1 MKQLKLWGM
10 TFLAITMVLGANAQ
24 TPEDVAIKMKE
35 AGDLINNKQLVEA
48 IPVLE
53 EVIKMGQAVGADAVD
68 ITTQAQKLLPTCYQQ
83 KGANLYK
90 EQKIDEAIAAFSK
103 AEELADLQGDVMLSR
118 KMGRTISQ
126 MYMVQG
132 INSFNSKDYT
142 KALESFQLGIKQDP
156 ENIQLAYFTAKSYAE
171 LNQLD
176 QAIELYKQ
184 VMAAG
189 TENSKYA
196 KQAAD
201 AKADMDNYMLVAA
214 SAAAQEGDIEKVK
227 TYVDAI
233 PDNADANLLLIQ
245 TANNLK
251 KYDIVVASGE
261 TAYAAQTD
269 DTRKSDIAYLTGV
282 AFQNTG
288 NSAKAIEWLGKV
300 TVGENVAAAKQLKT
314 AIAAGIKL

>member
-10 TFLAITMVLGANAQ
+10 TFAAVAMVLGASAQ
-24 TPEDVAIKMKE
+24 TKEDVALKMKE
-35 AGDLINNKQLVEA
+35 AGELINSKKLVEA

-53 EVIKMGQAVGADAVD
+53 EVVKMGQAVGADAVD
-68 ITTQAQKLLPTCYQQ
+68 ITSQAQKLLPTCYQQ

-90 EQKIDEAIAAFSK
+90 AQKIDEAIAAFSK
-103 AEELADLQGDVMLSR
+103 AEDMADLQGDVMMSR

-126 MYMVQG
+126 LYMMQG

-142 KALESFQLGIKQDP
+142 KALESFQQGIKQDP
-156 ENIQLAYFTAKSYAE
+156 ENIQLAYFTAKSHAE

-184 VMAAG
+184 VITAG
-189 TENSKYA
+189 TDNSKYA

-201 AKADMDNYMLVAA
+201 AKADMDNYLLVAA
-214 SAAAQEGDIEKVK
+214 STAAQAGDVEKVK
-227 TYVDAI
+227 TYVEAI
-233 PDNADANLLLIQ
+233 PENADANLLLIQ

-251 KYDIVVASGE
+251 KYDVVVASGA

-269 DTRKSDIAYLTGV
+269 DARKSDIAYLTGV

-300 TVGENVAAAKQLKT
+300 TAGDNVAAAKQLKT
-314 AIAAGIKL
+314 DIAAQQQ

>member
-10 TFLAITMVLGANAQ
+10 TFAAVAMVLGASAQ
-24 TPEDVAIKMKE
+24 TKEDVALKMKE
-35 AGDLINNKQLVEA
+35 AGELINSKKLVEA

-53 EVIKMGQAVGADAVD
+53 EVVKMGQAVGADAVD
-68 ITTQAQKLLPTCYQQ
+68 ITSQAQKLLPTCYQQ

-103 AEELADLQGDVMLSR
+103 AEDMADLQGDVMMSR

-126 MYMVQG
+126 LYMMQG

-142 KALESFQLGIKQDP
+142 KALESFQQGIKQDP

-184 VMAAG
+184 VITAG
-189 TENSKYA
+189 TDNSKYA

-201 AKADMDNYMLVAA
+201 AKADMDNYLLVAA
-214 SAAAQEGDIEKVK
+214 STAAQAGDVEKVK
-227 TYVDAI
+227 TYVEAI
-233 PDNADANLLLIQ
+233 PENADANLLLIQ

-251 KYDIVVASGE
+251 KYDVVVASGA

-269 DTRKSDIAYLTGV
+269 DARKSDIAYLTGV

-300 TVGENVAAAKQLKT
+300 TAGDNVAAAKQLKT
-314 AIAAGIKL
+314 DIAAQQQ

>member
-10 TFLAITMVLGANAQ
+10 TFAAVAMVLGASAQ
-24 TPEDVAIKMKE
+24 TKEDVALKMKE
-35 AGDLINNKQLVEA
+35 AGELINSKKLVEA

-53 EVIKMGQAVGADAVD
+53 EVVKMGQAVGADAVD
-68 ITTQAQKLLPTCYQQ
+68 ITSQAQKLLPTCYQQ

-90 EQKIDEAIAAFSK
+90 EQKIDEAIAAFFK
-103 AEELADLQGDVMLSR
+103 AEDMADLQGDVMMSR

-126 MYMVQG
+126 LYMMQG

-142 KALESFQLGIKQDP
+142 KALESFQQGIKQDP

-184 VMAAG
+184 VITAG
-189 TENSKYA
+189 TDNSKYA

-201 AKADMDNYMLVAA
+201 AKADMDNYLLVAA
-214 SAAAQEGDIEKVK
+214 STAAQAGDVEKVK
-227 TYVDAI
+227 TYVEAI
-233 PDNADANLLLIQ
+233 PENADANLLLIQ

-251 KYDIVVASGE
+251 KYDVVVASGA

-269 DTRKSDIAYLTGV
+269 DARKSDIAYLTGV

-300 TVGENVAAAKQLKT
+300 TAGDNVAAAKQLKT
-314 AIAAGIKL
+314 DIAAQQQ

>member
-10 TFLAITMVLGANAQ
+10 TFAAVAMVLGASAQ
-24 TPEDVAIKMKE
+24 TKEDVALKMKE
-35 AGDLINNKQLVEA
+35 AGELINNKQLVEA

-53 EVIKMGQAVGADAVD
+53 EIVKLGQAVGADAVD
-68 ITTQAQKLLPTCYQQ
+68 ITSQAQKLLPTCYQQ

-103 AEELADLQGDVMLSR
+103 AEDMADLQGDVMMSR

-126 MYMVQG
+126 LYMMQG

-142 KALESFQLGIKQDP
+142 KALESFQQGIKQDP

-171 LNQLD
+171 LNQLN

-184 VMAAG
+184 VIAAG

-214 SAAAQEGDIEKVK
+214 STAAQAGDIEKVK
-227 TYVDAI
+227 TYVEAI
-233 PDNADANLLLIQ
+233 PENADANLLLIQ

-251 KYDIVVASGE
+251 KYDIVVASGA

-269 DTRKSDIAYLTGV
+269 DARKSDVAYLTGV

-300 TVGENVAAAKQLKT
+300 TAGDNVAAAKQLKT
-314 AIAAGIKL
+314 DIAAQQQ

>member
-10 TFLAITMVLGANAQ
+10 TFAAVAMVLGASAQ
-24 TPEDVAIKMKE
+24 TKEDVALKMKE
-35 AGDLINNKQLVEA
+35 AGELIINKQLVEA

-53 EVIKMGQAVGADAVD
+53 EVVKLGQAVGADAVD
-68 ITTQAQKLLPTCYQQ
+68 ITSQAQKLLPTCYQQ

-90 EQKIDEAIAAFSK
+90 AQKIDEAIAAFSK
-103 AEELADLQGDVMLSR
+103 AEDMADLQGDVMMSR

-126 MYMVQG
+126 LYMMQG

-184 VMAAG
+184 VIAAG

-214 SAAAQEGDIEKVK
+214 STAAQAGDIEKVK
-227 TYVDAI
+227 TYVEAI
-233 PDNADANLLLIQ
+233 PENADANLLLIQ

-251 KYDIVVASGE
+251 KYDIVVASGA

-269 DTRKSDIAYLTGV
+269 DARKSDIAYLTGV

-300 TVGENVAAAKQLKT
+300 TAGDNVAAAKQLKT
-314 AIAAGIKL
+314 DIAAQQ

>member
-10 TFLAITMVLGANAQ
+10 TFAAVAMVVGASAQ
-24 TPEDVAIKMKE
+24 TKEDVALKMKE
-35 AGDLINNKQLVEA
+35 AGELINNKQLVEA

-53 EVIKMGQAVGADAVD
+53 EVVKLGQAVGADAVD
-68 ITTQAQKLLPTCYQQ
+68 ITSQAQKLLPTCYQQ

-90 EQKIDEAIAAFSK
+90 AQKIDEAIAAFSK
-103 AEELADLQGDVMLSR
+103 AEDMADLQGDVMMSR

-126 MYMVQG
+126 LYMMQG

-142 KALESFQLGIKQDP
+142 KALESFQQGIKQDP

-184 VMAAG
+184 VIAAG

-214 SAAAQEGDIEKVK
+214 STAAQAGDIEKVK
-227 TYVDAI
+227 TYVEAI
-233 PDNADANLLLIQ
+233 PENADANLLLIQ

-251 KYDIVVASGE
+251 KYDIVVVSGA

-269 DTRKSDIAYLTGV
+269 DARKSDIAYLTGV

-300 TVGENVAAAKQLKT
+300 TAGDNVAAAKQLKT
-314 AIAAGIKL
+314 DIAAQQQ

>member
-10 TFLAITMVLGANAQ
+10 TFAAVAMVVGASAQ
-24 TPEDVAIKMKE
+24 TKEDVALKMKE
-35 AGDLINNKQLVEA
+35 AGELINNKQLVEA

-53 EVIKMGQAVGADAVD
+53 EVVKLGQAVGADAVD
-68 ITTQAQKLLPTCYQQ
+68 ITSQAQKLLPTCYQQ

-103 AEELADLQGDVMLSR
+103 AEDMADLQGDVMMSR

-126 MYMVQG
+126 LYMMQG

-142 KALESFQLGIKQDP
+142 KALESFQQGIKQDP

-184 VMAAG
+184 VIAAG

-214 SAAAQEGDIEKVK
+214 STAAQAGDIEKVK
-227 TYVDAI
+227 TYVEAI
-233 PDNADANLLLIQ
+233 PENADANLLLIQ

-251 KYDIVVASGE
+251 KYDIVVASGA

-269 DTRKSDIAYLTGV
+269 DARKSDIAYLTGV

-300 TVGENVAAAKQLKT
+300 TAGDNVAAAKQLKT
-314 AIAAGIKL
+314 DIAAQQQ

>member
-314 AIAAGIKL
+314 AIAAEMQ

>member
-10 TFLAITMVLGANAQ
+10 TFAAVAMVLGASAQ
-24 TPEDVAIKMKE
+24 TKEDVALKMKE
-35 AGDLINNKQLVEA
+35 AGELINSKKLVEA

-53 EVIKMGQAVGADAVD
+53 EVVKMGQAVGADAVD
-68 ITTQAQKLLPTCYQQ
+68 ITSQAQKLLPTCYQQ

-103 AEELADLQGDVMLSR
+103 AEDMADLQGDVMMSR

-126 MYMVQG
+126 LYMMQG

-142 KALESFQLGIKQDP
+142 KALESFQQGIKQDP

-184 VMAAG
+184 VITAG

-201 AKADMDNYMLVAA
+201 AKADMDNYLLVAA
-214 SAAAQEGDIEKVK
+214 STAAQAGDVEKVK
-227 TYVDAI
+227 TYVEAI
-233 PDNADANLLLIQ
+233 PENADANLLLIQ

-251 KYDIVVASGE
+251 KYDVVVASGA

-269 DTRKSDIAYLTGV
+269 DARKSDIAYLTGV

-300 TVGENVAAAKQLKT
+300 TAGDNVAAAKQLKT
-314 AIAAGIKL
+314 DIAAQQQ

>member
-10 TFLAITMVLGANAQ
+10 TFAAVAMVLGASAQ
-24 TPEDVAIKMKE
+24 TKEDVALKMKE
-35 AGDLINNKQLVEA
+35 AGELINNKQLVEA

-53 EVIKMGQAVGADAVD
+53 EVVKLGQAVGADAVD
-68 ITTQAQKLLPTCYQQ
+68 ITSQAQKLLPTCYQQ

-90 EQKIDEAIAAFSK
+90 AQKIDEAIAAFSK
-103 AEELADLQGDVMLSR
+103 AEDMADLQGDVMMSR

-126 MYMVQG
+126 LYMMQG

-142 KALESFQLGIKQDP
+142 KALESFQQGIKQDP

-184 VMAAG
+184 VIAAG

-214 SAAAQEGDIEKVK
+214 STAAQAGDIEKVK
-227 TYVDAI
+227 TYVEAI
-233 PDNADANLLLIQ
+233 PENADANLLLIQ

-251 KYDIVVASGE
+251 KYDIVVASGA

-269 DTRKSDIAYLTGV
+269 DARKSDIAYLTGV

-300 TVGENVAAAKQLKT
+300 TAGDNVAAAKQLKT
-314 AIAAGIKL
+314 DIAAQQQ

>member
-10 TFLAITMVLGANAQ
+10 TFAAVAMVLGASAQ
-24 TPEDVAIKMKE
+24 TKEDVALKMKE
-35 AGDLINNKQLVEA
+35 AGELINNKQLVEA

-53 EVIKMGQAVGADAVD
+53 EIVKLGQAVGADAVD
-68 ITTQAQKLLPTCYQQ
+68 ITSQAQKLLPTCYQQ

-103 AEELADLQGDVMLSR
+103 AEDMADLQGDVMMSR

-126 MYMVQG
+126 LYMMQG

-142 KALESFQLGIKQDP
+142 KALESFQQGIKQDP

-184 VMAAG
+184 VIAAG

-214 SAAAQEGDIEKVK
+214 STAAQAGDIEKVK
-227 TYVDAI
+227 TYVEAI
-233 PDNADANLLLIQ
+233 PENADANLLLIQ

-251 KYDIVVASGE
+251 KYDIVVASGA

-269 DTRKSDIAYLTGV
+269 DARKSDVAYLTGV

-300 TVGENVAAAKQLKT
+300 TAGDNVAAAKQLKT
-314 AIAAGIKL
+314 DIAAQQQ

>member
-10 TFLAITMVLGANAQ
+10 TFAAVAMVLGAIAQ
-24 TPEDVAIKMKE
+24 TKEDVALKMKE
-35 AGDLINNKQLVEA
+35 AGELINNKQLVEA

-53 EVIKMGQAVGADAVD
+53 EVVKLGQAVGADAVD
-68 ITTQAQKLLPTCYQQ
+68 ITSQAQKLLPTCYQQ

-90 EQKIDEAIAAFSK
+90 AQKIDEAIAAFSK
-103 AEELADLQGDVMLSR
+103 AEDMADLQGDVMMSR

-126 MYMVQG
+126 LYMMQG

-184 VMAAG
+184 VIAAG

-214 SAAAQEGDIEKVK
+214 STAAQAGDIEKVK
-227 TYVDAI
+227 TYVEAI
-233 PDNADANLLLIQ
+233 PENADANLLLIQ

-251 KYDIVVASGE
+251 KYDIVVASGA

-269 DTRKSDIAYLTGV
+269 DARKSDIAYLTGV

-300 TVGENVAAAKQLKT
+300 TAGDNVAAAKQLKT
-314 AIAAGIKL
+314 DIAAQQ

>member
-10 TFLAITMVLGANAQ
+10 TFAAVAMVLGASAQ
-24 TPEDVAIKMKE
+24 TKEDVALKMKE
-35 AGDLINNKQLVEA
+35 AGELINSKKLVEA

-53 EVIKMGQAVGADAVD
+53 EVVKMGQAVGADAVD
-68 ITTQAQKLLPTCYQQ
+68 ITSQAQKLLPTCYQQ

-103 AEELADLQGDVMLSR
+103 AEDMADLQGDVMMSR

-126 MYMVQG
+126 LYMMQG

-142 KALESFQLGIKQDP
+142 KALESFQQGIKQDP

-184 VMAAG
+184 VITAG
-189 TENSKYA
+189 TDNSKYA

-201 AKADMDNYMLVAA
+201 AKADMDNYLLVAA
-214 SAAAQEGDIEKVK
+214 STAAQAGDVEKVK
-227 TYVDAI
+227 TYVEAI
-233 PDNADANLLLIQ
+233 PENADANLLLIQ

-251 KYDIVVASGE
+251 KYDVVVASGA

-269 DTRKSDIAYLTGV
+269 DARKSDIAYLTGV

-300 TVGENVAAAKQLKT
+300 TAGDNVAAAKQLKT
-314 AIAAGIKL
+314 DIATQQ

>member
-10 TFLAITMVLGANAQ
+10 TFAAVAMVVGASAQ
-24 TPEDVAIKMKE
+24 TKEDVALKMKE
-35 AGDLINNKQLVEA
+35 AGELINNKQLVEA

-53 EVIKMGQAVGADAVD
+53 EVVKLGQAVGADAVD
-68 ITTQAQKLLPTCYQQ
+68 ITSQAQKLLPTCYQQ

-90 EQKIDEAIAAFSK
+90 AQKIDEAIAAFSK
-103 AEELADLQGDVMLSR
+103 AEDMADLQGDVMMSR

-126 MYMVQG
+126 LYMMQG

-184 VMAAG
+184 VIAAG

-214 SAAAQEGDIEKVK
+214 STAAQAGDIEKVK
-227 TYVDAI
+227 TYVEAI
-233 PDNADANLLLIQ
+233 PENADANLLLIQ

-251 KYDIVVASGE
+251 KYDIVVASGA

-269 DTRKSDIAYLTGV
+269 DARKSDIAYLTGV

-300 TVGENVAAAKQLKT
+300 TAGDNVAAAKQLKT
-314 AIAAGIKL
+314 DIAAQQQ

>member
-10 TFLAITMVLGANAQ
+10 TFAAVAMVLGASAQ
-24 TPEDVAIKMKE
+24 TKEDVALKMKE
-35 AGDLINNKQLVEA
+35 AGELINNKQLVEA

-53 EVIKMGQAVGADAVD
+53 EVVKLGQAVGADAVD
-68 ITTQAQKLLPTCYQQ
+68 ITSQAQKLLPTCYQQ

-90 EQKIDEAIAAFSK
+90 AQKIDEAIAAFSK
-103 AEELADLQGDVMLSR
+103 AEDMADLQGDVMMSR

-126 MYMVQG
+126 LYMMQG

-142 KALESFQLGIKQDP
+142 KALESFQQGIKQDP

-184 VMAAG
+184 VIAAG

-214 SAAAQEGDIEKVK
+214 STAAQAGDIEKVK
-227 TYVDAI
+227 TYVEAI
-233 PDNADANLLLIQ
+233 PENADANLLLIQ

-251 KYDIVVASGE
+251 KYDVVVASGA

-269 DTRKSDIAYLTGV
+269 DARKSDIAYLTGV

-300 TVGENVAAAKQLKT
+300 TAGDNVAAAKQLKT
-314 AIAAGIKL
+314 DIAAQQQ

>member
-10 TFLAITMVLGANAQ
+10 TFAAVAMVLGASAQ
-24 TPEDVAIKMKE
+24 TKEDVALKMKE
-35 AGDLINNKQLVEA
+35 AGELIINKQLVEA

-53 EVIKMGQAVGADAVD
+53 EVVKLGQAVGADAVD
-68 ITTQAQKLLPTCYQQ
+68 ITSQAQKLLPTCYQQ

-90 EQKIDEAIAAFSK
+90 AQKIDEAIAAFSK
-103 AEELADLQGDVMLSR
+103 AEDMADLQGDVMMSR

-126 MYMVQG
+126 LYMMQG

-184 VMAAG
+184 VIAAG

-214 SAAAQEGDIEKVK
+214 STAAQAGDIEKVK
-227 TYVDAI
+227 TYVEAI
-233 PDNADANLLLIQ
+233 PENADANLLLIQ

-251 KYDIVVASGE
+251 KYDIVVASGA

-269 DTRKSDIAYLTGV
+269 DPRKSDIAYLTGV

-300 TVGENVAAAKQLKT
+300 TAGDNVAAAKQLKT
-314 AIAAGIKL
+314 DIAAQQ